1 MRLRLSEFSYPLV
14 GKVKKEEV
22 NGPSIHHLQ
31 TNGRTEGRTDG
42 RTDGWT
48 DASIFSSVFRAGEN
62 EGKRNSPFLLR
73 WLPLTGFSGRALIA
87 KKPKFSVTKL
97 RGS

>member
-14 GKVKKEEV
+14 GSVKKKEEV

-42 RTDGWT
+42 RTD
-48 DASIFSSVFRAGEN
+48 ASIFSSVFRAGEN
-62 EGKRNSPFLLR
+62 EGKRNSP
-73 WLPLTGFSGRALIA
+73 WVQGY
-87 KKPKFSVTKL
+87 
-97 RGS
+97 

>member
-31 TNGRTEGRTDG
+31 TNGRRKGRMDG
-42 RTDGWT
+42 LT

-73 WLPLTGFSGRALIA
+73 SLIGR
-87 KKPKFSVTKL
+87 
-97 RGS
+97 